1 MKIRGSESLPE
12 VRDAGPVAVRRDPND
27 PGASAMTAAAGMS
40 ARAGEY
46 IARGMHDLAA
56 GIDKMARDRTEAG
69 ALAAYNDYVS
79 RSSKLLY
86 DADTG
91 LMHARGAGAEGL
103 ADRAYKAHKTLKDE
117 IMHKLPAG
125 QRKLFADRTAS
136 YDRSVGVSCM
146 KHEGEQMSIYRQ
158 EEADRTLSTI
168 CTAAALDPDS
178 FSMEAQ
184 EDAFRE
190 ITIAKFGDQG
200 AEANLK
206 NSGLVRSAFFM
217 GMIQQVAQSDP
228 MRAEALVA
236 EYGRY
241 MEPADAQKL
250 KISVEKAAL
259 PAKAQAEAQ
268 RLFEKHGVDGIA
280 QALAEV
286 REKYE
291 GQEEDRYLSY
301 LNSYY
306 TDKVQER
313 NATYKQTRTSL
324 TDTYLRTGALNGI
337 DLQALVD
344 EGKLDPEGA
353 LMWSERLK
361 TDRERQRA
369 EAERAAARAA
379 RVRSERA
386 RNAAI
391 SSAYD
396 ALKAGNI
403 SGAAQQLS
411 MLDEKDFRKVVRGL
425 RLPPAARQLLE
436 TSYKYGYDPKD
447 LLDNYEEARKGIADG
462 SFDEDSLA
470 QAKASGALAP
480 VHEADVAR
488 LLREKKTAPGS
499 VAVKINCGSKLT
511 KMMKDLKIPE
521 NEQAIIQD
529 SFNYQYALA
538 AKKNGGYVSNAD
550 ARKLMADVLETEV
563 IGQTLT
569 WWGGA
574 RNVTVRRGAIPPGAE
589 QGTDGNWYVTDID
602 GNKHPIEFPDTPKL
616 LSAKEAKQVKAAE
629 EKADKNRWEP
639 KRWTR

>member
-1 MKIRGSESLPE
+1 MKIRGRESLPE

-91 LMHARGAGAEGL
+91 LMHAKGAGAEGL

-268 RLFEKHGVDGIA
+268 RLFEKYGVDGIA

-291 GQEEDRYLSY
+291 GQEEDRYISY

-337 DLQALVD
+337 DLRALVD

-361 TDRERQRA
+361 ADQERRRA
-369 EAERAAARAA
+369 EAERTAARASY
-379 RVRSERA
+379 VRSQNA

-391 SSAYD
+391 SSVYSAAQSGNMSALAQSLNSLD
-396 ALKAGNI
+396 ERDFKKALK
-403 SGAAQQLS
+403 S
-411 MLDEKDFRKVVRGL
+411 MKLTPIG
-425 RLPPAARQLLE
+425 RQLLE
-436 TSYKYGYDPKD
+436 ASYKYGQDPKYFM
-447 LLDNYEEARKGIADG
+447 DNYNDMLAGIADG
-462 SFDEDSLA
+462 SYDEDKLA
-470 QAKASGALAP
+470 EMKAYGKLTPIHA
-480 VHEADVAR
+480 ADAAR
-488 LLREKKTAPGS
+488 LLKEKSRSQG
-499 VAVKINCGSKLT
+499 AVTIKINYRQEFDK
-511 KMMKDLKIPE
+511 KMDALKIPE
-521 NEQAIIQD
+521 DQRNALRD
-529 SFNYQYALA
+529 RFNYDFEE
-538 AKKNGGYVSNAD
+538 KKRKNSGYVSIVD
-550 ARKLMADVLETEV
+550 AGKMMDELLKPKV
-563 IGQTLT
+563 IGQTYSSWGTKKPVMVPAGLLPSETKWDADGTAYLT
-569 WWGGA
+569 DDYE
-574 RNVTVRRGAIPPGAE
+574 NKHSVTVPG
-589 QGTDGNWYVTDID
+589 
-602 GNKHPIEFPDTPKL
+602 TPKL
-616 LSAKEAKQVKAAE
+616 LPPRSEQEIYE
-629 EKADKNRWEP
+629 EQQNRKNRFGG
-639 KRWTR
+639 RM